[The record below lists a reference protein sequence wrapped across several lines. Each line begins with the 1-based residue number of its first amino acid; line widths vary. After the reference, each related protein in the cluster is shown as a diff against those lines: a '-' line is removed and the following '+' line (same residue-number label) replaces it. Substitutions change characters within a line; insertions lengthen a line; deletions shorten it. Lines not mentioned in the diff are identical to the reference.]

1 MSKGKVEVVGIFTMF
16 NMVCTNYFGSMT
28 PLLYIVIILM
38 GMDLITRV
46 YAAASRADE
55 KIQSKKVIAGL
66 YKKLGLCF
74 LIILSLILDVGV
86 KELSVS
92 LGITIATK
100 IIFTNLTLAWLFVRE
115 LISNLENLQWAG
127 VELPIFIVRALSLAK
142 EKVDGMGDM
151 IVNDSKKSTQK
162 GDETKK

>member
-1 MSKGKVEVVGIFTMF
+1 MSKGKMEAVGLFTMF
-16 NMVCTNYFGSMT
+16 NMICTNYFGSMA

-38 GMDLITRV
+38 GMDLITRG
-46 YAAASRADE
+46 YAAASRTDE
-55 KIQSKKVIAGL
+55 RLQSKKVIAGL

-74 LIILSLILDVGV
+74 LIVLSLILDFGV
-86 KELSVS
+86 KELSES

-127 VELPIFIVRALSLAK
+127 VELPTFIVSALSLAK
-142 EKVDGMGDM
+142 EKVDSMGDM
-151 IVNDSKKSTQK
+151 IVNDSSKNTQK
-162 GDETKK
+162 DNEIKK